1 MRYIKAIIILIVVLI
16 ATLLVTDRVVRSVW
30 SRHVFQTY
38 YALKDKR
45 VTPLEA
51 APDYVVVR
59 DDGSTVIVFKPPLL
73 FWSAHLSERSVE
85 EATYAIEISRDRL
98 KNETRIRMLQEFD

>member
-1 MRYIKAIIILIVVLI
+1 VSSSSSSL
-16 ATLLVTDRVVRSVW
+16 
-30 SRHVFQTY
+30 FQTY

-45 VTPLEA
+45 VTPFEA
-51 APDYVVVR
+51 APDDVVVR
-59 DDGSTVIVFKPPLL
+59 DDGSTVIIFKPPLL
-73 FWSAHLSERSVE
+73 FWSAHLSKRSVE